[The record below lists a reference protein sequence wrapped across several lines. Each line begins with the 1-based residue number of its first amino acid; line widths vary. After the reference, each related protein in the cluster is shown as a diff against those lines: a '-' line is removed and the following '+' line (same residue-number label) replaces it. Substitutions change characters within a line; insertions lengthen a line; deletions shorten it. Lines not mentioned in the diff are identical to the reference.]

1 MTSDKPQSQSLS
13 LPFCK
18 MGHTSHHEALNS
30 QLLIL
35 LCVGTDPRS
44 FLTLGPVSSGS
55 GWPSIQVHILS
66 TFSRPLARPMNLA
79 YSFGGFVTFPM
90 KPTQGPE
97 VKQPYCGCGLRTSPG
112 IVTEGREPS
121 SWATLF
127 FFCRAV
133 LGRPS
138 CGQHPGHQQRQPC
151 ESCCCL

>member
-44 FLTLGPVSSGS
+44 FLTLGPVSFGS
-55 GWPSIQVHILS
+55 GWPLIQVHILS

-79 YSFGGFVTFPM
+79 I
-90 KPTQGPE
+90 Q
-97 VKQPYCGCGLRTSPG
+97 LRRVCDLSHEAHSGTRG
-112 IVTEGREPS
+112 E
-121 SWATLF
+121 ATLLWVWSQDF
-127 FFCRAV
+127 SWDCD
-133 LGRPS
+133 
-138 CGQHPGHQQRQPC
+138 
-151 ESCCCL
+151 